1 MADLVT
7 TTVLDYLNV
16 TVTITEMADDCRH
29 SVDDNPSRVTIN
41 KLSHVVSHSWHSYNH
56 LHRTTG
62 PAKIDYTDKTL
73 QTVTSC
79 SYWVNGKNLT
89 REEFERLYLVTH
101 LKVYD
106 GI

>member
-1 MADLVT
+1 MVT
-7 TTVLDYLNV
+7 TELFAYSNV
-16 TVTITEMADDCRH
+16 TVTITELADGSRH
-29 SVDDNPSRVTIN
+29 SVDDKPSRVTIN
-41 KLSHVVSHSWHSYNH
+41 KLSDKVSHSWHSYDY